1 MITGIDFD
9 VLSWKILENDTF
21 YPFIEAETE
30 YVPIKFYGLL
40 NTTDSYFSIHAVHA
54 IRSNKIGVTPELML
68 FAIFQQRFHLKTPPN
83 KVTPSDLFQCCGH
96 MYKAMVEEFRNRV
109 INTELQGKETSITKP
124 IYDLIYPKLVN
135 ILNFPN

>member
-1 MITGIDFD
+1 MITGKDFD

-54 IRSNKIGVTPELML
+54 IRTNKNGATPELIL
-68 FAIFQQRFHLKTPPN
+68 FAVFQQRFHLKIPSN
-83 KVTPSDLFQCCGH
+83 KVTPTDLFVCCEH
-96 MYKAMVEEFRNRV
+96 MYKAIVEEFRNRV
-109 INTELQGKETSITKP
+109 TGTELKGKETSITKP
-124 IYDLIYPKLVN
+124 IYDVIYPKLVN
-135 ILNFPN
+135 ILS